1 MEITK
6 TEFYREKLQDEQLE
20 DRKLELTHDFI
31 KKEYDTTQ
39 DPHAKKNRDNKAREL
54 IEQGYSVWCGRT
66 TNLRGRS
73 IYTLDAFRKTEE
85 TEGLQKHE

>member
-20 DRKLELTHDFI
+20 DHKLETTHDFI

-39 DPHAKKNRDNKAREL
+39 DRHAKKNRDNKAQEL
-54 IEQGYSVWCGRT
+54 REQGYSVWCGRT
-66 TNLRGRS
+66 TSLRGRS

-85 TEGLQKHE
+85 TGTVQ